1 MVQMEERNKDI
12 MTKKKKSASKNPFLR
27 EQKQIFKYLSS
38 EFPSQMKNI
47 MVYPAYLH
55 TAPNRSKTDVRLER
69 TAPILPYK
77 TRTFLS
83 RVNGPNYHF
92 LVEFY

>member
-55 TAPNRSKTDVRLER
+55 TAPNCSKTDVRLER
-69 TAPILPYK
+69 TAPILCLIRQEHFFQESMVP
-77 TRTFLS
+77 TIIFL
-83 RVNGPNYHF
+83 
-92 LVEFY
+92 